1 MNLSHIPQVVSSLLK
16 FVYNACVIVIGARV
30 FGFSNITATP
40 PSITITIPQRPK
52 SSEKVT
58 SLKESQFS
66 IHHEQGIAKAHP
78 PQVRAA
84 TTLSSKRKPQR
95 FGQYI
100 TPKHLYFS
108 NDTQQLEVAR
118 KVPTAIPVF
127 NLHETLPRHVLRD
140 HFDEVELP
148 DADLYNFNEVS
159 LAKYL
164 PPTSPLLSL
173 GPSNPPKAFDAVDI
187 QTALDSLPTTE
198 DGILSYIQ
206 EKDPGEL
213 PTAVLKVLS
222 EKMRDRRQRVYER
235 DTQEINN
242 KFNKKVYKLK

>member
-1 MNLSHIPQVVSSLLK
+1 MNLTHIPQVISSLLK
-16 FVYNACVIVIGARV
+16 FVYNACIIVIGARV
-30 FGFSNITATP
+30 FGYSNITATP
-40 PSITITIPQRPK
+40 PSITITIPQRPQ

-58 SLKESQFS
+58 SLIESQFS
-66 IHHEQGIAKAHP
+66 IHQEKGKAKAQ

-84 TTLSSKRKPQR
+84 TTLSSKRKPR
-95 FGQYI
+95 IGQFI

-108 NDTQQLEVAR
+108 NDTQQLELAR

-164 PPTSPLLSL
+164 PPTSPLLTM
-173 GPSNPPKAFDAVDI
+173 GPSNPPKAFDAADI

-198 DGILSYIQ
+198 DGILSYI
-206 EKDPGEL
+206 
-213 PTAVLKVLS
+213 
-222 EKMRDRRQRVYER
+222 
-235 DTQEINN
+235 
-242 KFNKKVYKLK
+242 